1 MRFPALIVLIFTFTV
16 FSSVFGEEPKEDE
29 KLKGT
34 WLLTGLEIDGKAIS
48 QEELKKNNIVM
59 FGAGKITTREEGKP
73 DDKVE
78 TQYKVDPTKKP
89 KTIDIA
95 PETPER
101 GVILGIYEIEGD
113 VLKICVGRP
122 GKERP
127 IKFETKSDSGHAL
140 TVLKRMKQ

>member
-1 MRFPALIVLIFTFTV
+1 MAKNQRATP
-16 FSSVFGEEPKEDE
+16 VFGEEPKEDE

-34 WLLTGLEIDGKAIS
+34 WLLTEGEIGGKTIP
-48 QEELKKNNIVM
+48 QEELKKNNIVK
-59 FGAGKITTREEGKP
+59 FGAGKITTSEEGKP

-78 TQYKVDPTKKP
+78 TQYKVDPAKKP
-89 KTIDIA
+89 KTIDIT

-113 VLKICVGRP
+113 VLRICVGRP

-127 IKFETKSDSGHAL
+127 TKFESKPDSGHAL